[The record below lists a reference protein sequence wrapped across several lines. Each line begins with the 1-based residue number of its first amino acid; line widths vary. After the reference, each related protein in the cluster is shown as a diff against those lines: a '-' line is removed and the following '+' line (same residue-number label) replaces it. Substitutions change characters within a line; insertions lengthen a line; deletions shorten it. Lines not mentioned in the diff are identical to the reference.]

1 MLACYLCKS
10 ASAGF
15 KRFKCQYS
23 SFDRG
28 RGIPVSP
35 QPQNN
40 HLCKLPQHKFA
51 LSLFH
56 SRISK
61 LKVPCIVLDDSGVT
75 GTRVGG
81 RAGGCQGVR
90 EGFYQ
95 SGLSV
100 FLKLNKKRPT
110 KRQTSPL
117 LTIGFSYS
125 LDPDSGFSL
134 CLLQRLSHFAL
145 KATAVYKIIIQ
156 VF

>member
-1 MLACYLCKS
+1 MQKRFRWIQALTSS
-10 ASAGF
+10 ASTVVLIRGVFF
-15 KRFKCQYS
+15 KGCC
-23 SFDRG
+23 
-28 RGIPVSP
+28 IPVSP
-35 QPQNN
+35 QPQKN

-51 LSLFH
+51 PSLFH

-61 LKVPCIVLDDSGVT
+61 PKVPCIVLDNSGVT
-75 GTRVGG
+75 GTREGG
-81 RAGGCQGVR
+81 RAGGCQGAR

-95 SGLSV
+95 SGLLV

-134 CLLQRLSHFAL
+134 CLLQRLSHFEHWKRL
-145 KATAVYKIIIQ
+145 RFIK
-156 VF
+156 